1 MSERKFHENLI
12 ILKCDI
18 MLLLYSRGVN
28 NLQLVTLLKNIEV
41 NIAESYKKLYK
52 QNTIQN

>member
-28 NLQLVTLLKNIEV
+28 NLQLVTLLKNIEI